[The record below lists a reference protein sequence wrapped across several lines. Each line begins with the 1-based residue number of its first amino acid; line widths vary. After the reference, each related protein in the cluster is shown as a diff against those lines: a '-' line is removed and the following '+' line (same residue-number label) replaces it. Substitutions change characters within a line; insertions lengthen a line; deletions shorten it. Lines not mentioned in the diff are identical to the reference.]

1 MGRND
6 PNDWTRR
13 SLMHAVSGAAG
24 LVAMAPLSACNRQAR
39 SGFDQNADTQTLEIP
54 PLEQGSIVD
63 GERQFDLKLQ
73 SGEKSFGSGR
83 ISPTIGINAPYLGPT
98 LQMRRGERV
107 RFNVQN
113 GLPEGATVHWHGF
126 ELPASADG
134 GPHQLIRPGERW
146 SPSFEVRQRA
156 SLYWYHSHLHRG
168 AGPQVYAGLAAPIY
182 IRDDEEDGLDLPS
195 EYGVD
200 DIPLIVQDRILD
212 ESGRLVY
219 PQGMHARMMGVRGD
233 RIFVNG
239 TENAVFDAQTG
250 QLRLRIL
257 NGSNARFYELSL
269 EGSRSMQL
277 IASDGGLLA
286 RPQTVRSVR
295 LAPGERAQIVIDLSE
310 GRPLRLVASSPES
323 AMGMM
328 GGQSGGMMGGG
339 MMGRGNDRDRSD
351 QMFRILDIRPTGSSQ
366 PALLP
371 AQLVPLAPLDP
382 SLAAR
387 TRRFVL
393 DMGMMGGGMSINGAT
408 MDMDII
414 NERVPVGQ
422 WEIWEIANS
431 SMMAHPFHIHNVQF
445 RVIDRDGRSPP
456 PMETGFKDTVVV
468 NPREQ
473 VRVLLRFEENTDP
486 DLPYMY
492 HCHIL
497 KHEDAGMM
505 GQFVVVN
512 VRRRRPQVRR

>member
-1 MGRND
+1 MSGND
-6 PNDWTRR
+6 LKGWTRR
-13 SLMHAVSGAAG
+13 RLMHTLGGAAG
-24 LVAMAPLSACNRQAR
+24 LVAMAPLSACSGRTR
-39 SGFDQNADTQTLEIP
+39 SGSDGTADEQPLAIP
-54 PLEQGSIVD
+54 PLEQGLKID
-63 GERQFDLKLQ
+63 GERQFDLTLQ
-73 SGEKSFGSGR
+73 SGEKTFGGDRLS
-83 ISPTIGINAPYLGPT
+83 STIGINAPYLGPT
-98 LQMRRGERV
+98 LQLRRGERV
-107 RFNVQN
+107 RFDVQN
-113 GLPEGATVHWHGF
+113 ELQESATIHWHGF
-126 ELPASADG
+126 ELPAVADG

-182 IRDDEEDGLDLPS
+182 IRDDEEDRLDLPS

-200 DIPLIVQDRILD
+200 DIPLIVQDRILGG
-212 ESGRLVY
+212 SGQLVY

-250 QLRLRIL
+250 QLRLRLL
-257 NGSNARFYELSL
+257 NGSNARFYDFALD
-269 EGSRSMQL
+269 GNQSMQL
-277 IASDGGLLA
+277 IASDGGLLD
-286 RPQTVRSVR
+286 RPHAVRSVR

-310 GRPLRLVASSPES
+310 GRPLRLVARS
-323 AMGMM
+323 AENEM
-328 GGQSGGMMGGG
+328 GMMGGG
-339 MMGRGNDRDRSD
+339 MMGRGMMDRGNGRDRSS
-351 QMFRILDIRPTGSSQ
+351 QMFRILDIRPAGSTRTA
-366 PALLP
+366 ALP
-371 AQLVPLAPLDP
+371 ERLATLATLDP
-382 SLAAR
+382 SLAVR

-393 DMGMMGGGMSINGAT
+393 DMGMMGGGMTINGQT
-408 MDMDII
+408 MDMDVI

-422 WEIWEIANS
+422 WEIWEIANA

-497 KHEDAGMM
+497 EHEDAGMM
-505 GQFVVVN
+505 GQFTVVRN
-512 VRRRRPQVRR
+512 